1 MAIGSEGTDLVA
13 YMVLFIPLEFLMTS
27 RRFNK
32 DGNRQRA
39 VALPLAL
46 LAIFAA
52 VKIGYELQRKTPS
65 YYDMMEVAPTAPYAE
80 IKKGYKRMSLKVHPD
95 KVMERADVDED
106 EASEA
111 FRALKAAYDV
121 LNDSQLRD
129 VYDKFG
135 PAGVESKDDT
145 CARPYRHRSCSRS
158 RRHSLGC
165 WPADASGGGA
175 RSAGLLCSRGWASF
189 T

>member
-52 VKIGYELQRKTPS
+52 VKTGYELQRKTPS
-65 YYDMMEVAPTAPYAE
+65 YYDMMEVAPTAH
-80 IKKGYKRMSLKVHPD
+80 G
-95 KVMERADVDED
+95 
-106 EASEA
+106 
-111 FRALKAAYDV
+111 
-121 LNDSQLRD
+121 
-129 VYDKFG
+129 
-135 PAGVESKDDT
+135 
-145 CARPYRHRSCSRS
+145 
-158 RRHSLGC
+158 
-165 WPADASGGGA
+165 
-175 RSAGLLCSRGWASF
+175 
-189 T
+189 